1 MARHINEEDID
12 LNNFNEV
19 HECEHVFHDGNSCMN
34 VAGPQQH
41 FCRWHRT
48 AAEREER
55 RISYASRRRNKDQI
69 EDLEIPTIE
78 DPESLQIAIHEV
90 MDAIIDGR
98 LKNHQAG
105 HLLYGLQLSLSNVK
119 RRLHFP
125 RTKYSVF
132 NLINDLEEAFEERK
146 LEKQAAQERR
156 ALKKK
161 PPQSVKLTDLK
172 EDSITGD

>member
-1 MARHINEEDID
+1 
-12 LNNFNEV
+12 
-19 HECEHVFHDGNSCMN
+19 
-34 VAGPQQH
+34 
-41 FCRWHRT
+41 
-48 AAEREER
+48 
-55 RISYASRRRNKDQI
+55 
-69 EDLEIPTIE
+69 
-78 DPESLQIAIHEV
+78 
-90 MDAIIDGR
+90 
-98 LKNHQAG
+98 
-105 HLLYGLQLSLSNVK
+105 LLYGLQLSLSNVK